1 MPDEKTYPFDDD
13 YMVFDELMG
22 QYVITEKA
30 LMDRGINIRAR
41 LSETAAV
48 TPEAVISTLV
58 HTASDMIYQFIHEH
72 NVDNAAQDCFIAKC
86 PQVRPVIFRALLY
99 QAVYICNVGNLYLS
113 TKDEERGKAIDKL
126 AESVLGNVIPGFG
139 ISLLYTGRLV

>member
-1 MPDEKTYPFDDD
+1 MPDEKTYPFDDE
-13 YMVFDELMG
+13 YMVFDKLTG

-41 LSETAAV
+41 LSETAGV

-72 NVDNAAQDCFIAKC
+72 NTNNAAQDCLIARC
-86 PQVRPVIFRALLY
+86 PQVRPVIFRAMLY
-99 QAVYICNVGNLYLS
+99 QAVYVMNVGNLYLS
-113 TKDEERGKAIDKL
+113 TDDAERSKAIDKL
-126 AESVLGNVIPGFG
+126 AEGVLGNVIPGLG
-139 ISLLYTGRLV
+139 ISLLYTGVL

>member
-1 MPDEKTYPFDDD
+1 MPEEKTYPYDDD
-13 YMVFDELMG
+13 YMVFDKLTG

-30 LMDRGINIRAR
+30 LTDRGINIRAR

-72 NVDNAAQDCFIAKC
+72 NTNNAAQDCFIAKC
-86 PQVRPVIFRALLY
+86 PQARPVIFKAMLY
-99 QAVYICNVGNLYLS
+99 QAVYIMNVGNLYLS
-113 TKDEERGKAIDKL
+113 TDDAERGKAIDKL
-126 AESVLGNVIPGFG
+126 AESTLGNVVPGLG
-139 ISLLYTGRLV
+139 ISLLYTGVL

>member
-1 MPDEKTYPFDDD
+1 MPNEKTYPFDDD
-13 YMVFDELMG
+13 YMVFDKLTG
-22 QYVITEKA
+22 QYVLTEKA

-48 TPEAVISTLV
+48 SPETVVSMLV

-72 NVDNAAQDCFIAKC
+72 NVDNAAQDFFIATC
-86 PQVRPVIFRALLY
+86 PQARPVIFRAMLH

-126 AESVLGNVIPGFG
+126 AESTLGNVIPGLG
-139 ISLLYTGRLV
+139 VSLLYAGRFA

>member
-1 MPDEKTYPFDDD
+1 MPEEKIYPFDDD
-13 YMVFDELMG
+13 YMVFDKLTG
-22 QYVITEKA
+22 QYVLTEKA

-48 TPEAVISTLV
+48 SPETVVSMLV

-72 NVDNAAQDCFIAKC
+72 NVDNAAQDFFIATC
-86 PQVRPVIFRALLY
+86 PQARPVIFRAMLH

-126 AESVLGNVIPGFG
+126 AESTLGNVIPGLG
-139 ISLLYTGRLV
+139 VSLLYAGRLA

>member
-13 YMVFDELMG
+13 HMVFDKLTG

-30 LMDRGINIRAR
+30 LIDRGINIRAR

-72 NVDNAAQDCFIAKC
+72 NTNNAAQDCFIAKC
-86 PQVRPVIFRALLY
+86 PQVRPVIFRAMLY
-99 QAVYICNVGNLYLS
+99 QAVYVMNVGNLYLS
-113 TKDEERGKAIDKL
+113 TDDAERSKAIDKL
-126 AESVLGNVIPGFG
+126 AEGVLGNVIPGLG
-139 ISLLYTGRLV
+139 ISLLYTGVL

>member
-13 YMVFDELMG
+13 YMLFDKLTG
-22 QYVITEKA
+22 QYVLTEKA

-48 TPEAVISTLV
+48 SPETVVSMLV

-72 NVDNAAQDCFIAKC
+72 NVDNAAQDFFIATC
-86 PQVRPVIFRALLY
+86 PQARPVIFRAMLH

-126 AESVLGNVIPGFG
+126 AESTLGNVIPGLG
-139 ISLLYTGRLV
+139 VSLLYAGRLA

>member
-1 MPDEKTYPFDDD
+1 MPNEKTYPFDDD
-13 YMVFDELMG
+13 YMVFDKLTG
-22 QYVITEKA
+22 QYVLTEKA

-48 TPEAVISTLV
+48 SPETVVSMLV

-72 NVDNAAQDCFIAKC
+72 NVDNAAQDFFIATC
-86 PQVRPVIFRALLY
+86 PQARPVIFRAMLH

-113 TKDEERGKAIDKL
+113 TKDEERGKAIAKL
-126 AESVLGNVIPGFG
+126 AESTLGNVIPGLG
-139 ISLLYTGRLV
+139 VSLLYAGRFA

>member
-1 MPDEKTYPFDDD
+1 MPEEKIYPFDDD
-13 YMVFDELMG
+13 YMVFDKLTG
-22 QYVITEKA
+22 QYVLTEKA

-48 TPEAVISTLV
+48 SPETVVSMLV

-72 NVDNAAQDCFIAKC
+72 NVDNAAQDFFIATC
-86 PQVRPVIFRALLY
+86 PQARPVIFRAMLH

-126 AESVLGNVIPGFG
+126 AESTLGNVIPGLG
-139 ISLLYTGRLV
+139 VSLLYAGRFA

>member
-1 MPDEKTYPFDDD
+1 MPEEKTYPFDDD
-13 YMVFDELMG
+13 YMVFDKLTG
-22 QYVITEKA
+22 QYVLTEKA

-48 TPEAVISTLV
+48 SPETVVSMLV
-58 HTASDMIYQFIHEH
+58 HTASDMIYQFVHEH
-72 NVDNAAQDCFIAKC
+72 NVDNAAQDFFIATC
-86 PQVRPVIFRALLY
+86 PQARPVIFCAMLH

-126 AESVLGNVIPGFG
+126 AESTLGNVIPGLG
-139 ISLLYTGRLV
+139 VSLLYAGRFA